1 MFQKQLMMRKMLYTL
16 IPLYLFS
23 IYLYGWRPLAV
34 GAVVF
39 LFGILTEFLF
49 MKQRKQ
55 KVSEAVLVTSMLYT
69 LSLPPMIP
77 LWIAAVGII
86 FGVLFGKSIYGGFGR
101 NIFNPAITG
110 RLFIYVTFPTVM
122 TGGWMVPGS
131 FGRAAVDAVSTATPL
146 KEMSLGVFPS
156 IQSLITGIRP
166 GSIGESGVILIVLG
180 AVYLIYTRTASWRII
195 LSTLISFTV
204 LQGVFFYTGLSP
216 VPILQSLLAGSI
228 LFVAVF
234 MATDPVS
241 AAKKKTGQLLY
252 GILIGTVFVLV
263 RDFSLFPEGA
273 SFAVLMGNTFA
284 SLFDEWGG
292 KLEKRKKAA
301 VAKGAVK

>member
-1 MFQKQLMMRKMLYTL
+1 MFQKQVMMRRVLYSL
-16 IPLYLFS
+16 FPIYLFS

-39 LFGILTEFLF
+39 FSGILTEFLF

-69 LSLPPMIP
+69 LSMPPMVP
-77 LWIAAVGII
+77 LWIAAVGIV

-122 TGGWMVPGS
+122 TGGWMIPGK
-131 FGRAAVDAVSTATPL
+131 FGTAGADAVSAATPL
-146 KEMSLGVFPS
+146 ALMHGGTIPSL
-156 IQSLITGIRP
+156 QNLITGIHP
-166 GSIGESGVILIVLG
+166 GAMGESAVILIALG
-180 AVYLIYTRTASWRII
+180 AVYLIYTKTASWRSIF
-195 LSTLISFTV
+195 STLISFTV
-204 LQGVFFYTGLSP
+204 LQSIFYYTGLSAAP
-216 VPILQSLLAGSI
+216 PLESLLSGSI

-234 MATDPVS
+234 MVTDPVTS
-241 AAKKKTGQLLY
+241 AKKKLGQLFY
-252 GILIGTVFVLV
+252 GMLIGVVFCLI

-284 SLFDEWGG
+284 SLIDEWAG
-292 KLEKRKKAA
+292 KAGKKKKANP
-301 VAKGAVK
+301 VKGAEA

>member
-1 MFQKQLMMRKMLYTL
+1 
-16 IPLYLFS
+16 
-23 IYLYGWRPLAV
+23 LAV

-39 LFGILTEFLF
+39 FFGIMTEYLF

-69 LSLPPMIP
+69 LSLPPLVP
-77 LWIAAVGII
+77 LWIAAVGIV

-131 FGRAAVDAVSTATPL
+131 FGKAAVDAVSTATPL
-146 KEMSLGVFPS
+146 KEMSLGMFPS
-156 IQSLITGIRP
+156 LGSLITGIRP
-166 GSIGESGVILIVLG
+166 GAIGESGVILIVLG
-180 AVYLIYTRTASWRII
+180 GLYLVYTKTASWRII
-195 LSTLISFTV
+195 LSTLLSFTV
-204 LQGVFFYTGLSP
+204 LQGIFYYFGFSP
-216 VPILQSLLAGSI
+216 VPVLQSLLSGSI
-228 LFVAVF
+228 LFVACF

-252 GILIGTVFVLV
+252 GILIGSVFVLV

-273 SFAVLMGNTFA
+273 SFAILMGNTFA

-301 VAKGAVK
+301 VSKGAAK

>member
-1 MFQKQLMMRKMLYTL
+1 MFQKQLMMRKMLYAL
-16 IPLYLFS
+16 LPLYLFS
-23 IYLYGWRPLAV
+23 IYLYGWRPLAL

-55 KVSEAVLVTSMLYT
+55 KVSEAVLVTSLLYT
-69 LSLPPMIP
+69 LSLPPMVP
-77 LWIAAVGII
+77 LWIAGVGIV

-146 KEMSLGVFPS
+146 KEMSLGVFPTL
-156 IQSLITGIRP
+156 QSLITGIRP

-180 AVYLIYTRTASWRII
+180 AVYLIYTKTASWRII

-204 LQGVFFYTGLSP
+204 LQGIFFYTGLSP
-216 VPILQSLLAGSI
+216 VPVLQSLLSGSI

-273 SFAVLMGNTFA
+273 SFAILMGNTFA

-292 KLEKRKKAA
+292 KFEKRKKAS

>member
-1 MFQKQLMMRKMLYTL
+1 MFQKQLMMRRVLYAL
-16 IPLYLFS
+16 SPLYLFS

-39 LFGILTEFLF
+39 FFGILTEYLF

-55 KVSEAVLVTSMLYT
+55 KVSEAVLVTSLLFT
-69 LSLPPMIP
+69 LSLPPMVP

-110 RLFIYVTFPTVM
+110 RVFIYVTFPTVM
-122 TGGWMVPGS
+122 TGGWMVPGK
-131 FGRAAVDAVSTATPL
+131 FGRAAVDVVSTATPL
-146 KEMSLGVFPS
+146 KEMHLGVLPS
-156 IQSLITGIRP
+156 LQSLVTGIRP

-180 AVYLIYTRTASWRII
+180 AVYLIYTKTASWRII
-195 LSTLISFTV
+195 LSTLVSFSV
-204 LQGVFFYTGLSP
+204 LQGVFYYSGITP
-216 VPILQSLLAGSI
+216 VPVLHSLLSGSI

-241 AAKKKTGQLLY
+241 SAKKKTGQLMY
-252 GILIGTVFVLV
+252 GILVGVVFLLV

-292 KLEKRKKAA
+292 KFEKRKKAA
-301 VAKGAVK
+301 ALKGAGK